1 MEEKVSLPIK
11 TKIAAWWMI
20 LIGGGAAVFLL
31 CFAIL
36 LSSGGLGPESA
47 LIVGLIFYLNFPLAF
62 FFFLSGLLLLLKKKK
77 WSWWFATITSLG
89 LIGLIIFY
97 YHPANFAPYSIS
109 IPSIAI
115 PLFSLILLLLD
126 SKNFFKIFPV
136 EKPLLPIKTRIAS
149 WWIIFVGVLVILL
162 GILMILDIKF
172 LKGIEKLQPFL
183 ALVLGGFICFL
194 GFWIR
199 KGKKRAWWA
208 SVIIF
213 SILLLSWLG
222 FLFRQPAPFSIEEII
237 SDPFFVISFI
247 VLLVPIILL
256 LLDRKNFWKVAT

>member
-1 MEEKVSLPIK
+1 MEKVSLPIK
-11 TKIAAWWMI
+11 TKIAAWWMT

-31 CFAIL
+31 CFPIL

-47 LIVGLIFYLNFPLAF
+47 LIVGLIFYLNFPPAF
-62 FFFLSGLLLLLKKKK
+62 FFFLSGLFLLLKKKE

-136 EKPLLPIKTRIAS
+136 EKPLLPIKTRVATR
-149 WWIIFVGVLVILL
+149 WIILVGVLVMLL

-172 LKGIEKLQPFL
+172 LKGIEILQPFL
-183 ALVLGGFICFL
+183 VLALGGFICFL

-213 SILLLSWLG
+213 SVLLLTWLG
-222 FLFRQPAPFSIEEII
+222 LLFGQPVPFSIEEII
-237 SDPFFVISFI
+237 SDPFFVIPFI

-256 LLDRKNFWKVAT
+256 LLDRKNFWKIAS